1 MRKMKLI
8 ALAAALITSISAF
21 SIQAQAS
28 DYVTI
33 SDYTESFTPDG
44 SDGKM
49 EVSVTGEA
57 GEDGYLYLMQTVKE
71 MEPVA
76 VTGENLE
83 GTELEAYAEGSINF
97 FRIKVAD
104 ASAPATVN
112 AEFRCSGFYDFAKKA
127 ETNGGENSSVAYK
140 FTNQLK
146 SKIGSYHVQI
156 SIPEGK
162 QIIAVTKPA
171 AYEDYELSEINGM
184 RTVGY
189 TKAAA
194 PAAAIDLAFTFGTP
208 FVSTMAGKVAVWVIC
223 LGIGTFVLVDRYRK
237 ATKEDSAE

>member
-1 MRKMKLI
+1 MKLI
-8 ALAAALITSISAF
+8 AFAAALITSISAF
-21 SIQAQAS
+21 SVRAQAA

-44 SDGKM
+44 TDGKM
-49 EVSVTGEA
+49 NVTVTGEA
-57 GEDGYLYLMQTVKE
+57 GEDGYLYLMQTVKD

-76 VTGENLE
+76 VAGENLE
-83 GTELEAYAEGSINF
+83 GTELEAYVEGSVNF

-104 ASAPATVN
+104 VSAPATVN
-112 AEFRCSGFYDFAKKA
+112 AEFKCPAFYEFEKKA
-127 ETNGGENSSVAYK
+127 ETNGGENDSVAYK

-162 QIIAVTKPA
+162 EIIAVTKPA
-171 AYEDYELSEINGM
+171 AYADYELSEVEGM

-208 FVSTMAGKVAVWVIC
+208 FVSTMIGKVVIWVIC
-223 LGIGTFVLVDRYRK
+223 LGVGTFVLVDRYKK
-237 ATKEDSAE
+237 AKKGDSAE